1 VSAFGDAMKAVREV
15 LLLQSRVDALQRSL
29 AGQADDLKG
38 LSQNVIDVDRRVAQ
52 IEGYIRGRAD
62 QASAQSQTPRIEG

>member
-15 LLLQSRVDALQRSL
+15 LLLQSRVDALQQSL
-29 AGQADDLKG
+29 AGQASDLKG
-38 LSQNVIDVDRRVAQ
+38 LSQTIIDVDRRVAQ

-62 QASAQSQTPRIEG
+62 QAAAQSEIPRIK